1 MTQRKLY
8 VQLISAAKIFFIHTY
23 SESKVKVIDS
33 LSLMDSFGL

>member
-8 VQLISAAKIFFIHTY
+8 VQLFSAPQNLFHTLC
-23 SESKVKVIDS
+23 ESKVKVIDS